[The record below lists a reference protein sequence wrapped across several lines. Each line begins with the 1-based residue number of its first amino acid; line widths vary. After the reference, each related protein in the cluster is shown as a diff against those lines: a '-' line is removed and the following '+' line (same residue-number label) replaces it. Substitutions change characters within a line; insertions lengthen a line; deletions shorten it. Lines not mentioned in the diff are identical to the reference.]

1 MPAIVLLGHPHHCP
15 SCGPTSIS
23 SGSSLFFVNGRAAA
37 RVGDRL
43 GCGAVITSGSALM
56 MDDGQPLARVGD
68 ATSHGGTLEN
78 GDNSWLLD

>member
-15 SCGPTSIS
+15 LCGPTSIS

-56 MDDGQPLARVGD
+56 DDGQPLARVGD
-68 ATSHGGTLEN
+68 ATSHGGTLK
-78 GDNSWLLD
+78 WR